1 MSLPLAVVLGVIV
14 GLIGALPPAI
24 VLERVISGKAAPS
37 FASALTAILVPL
49 VLMCVSLLLVRFF
62 CATMLL
68 SFALPIIFVLIIVWA
83 VEGVRAWMA
92 FRYDAPEERM

>member
-14 GLIGALPPAI
+14 GLIGALPPALL
-24 VLERVISGKAAPS
+24 LERVIAGKAVPS
-37 FASALTAILVPL
+37 FASAIAAILGPL
-49 VLMCVSLLLVRFF
+49 VLMCVALLLMRFF

-68 SFALPIIFVLIIVWA
+68 SFALPIIVVLVVVWA

-92 FRYDAPEERM
+92 FRHDAPEERM